1 MTGDWGIL
9 PPALAPFAGA
19 VILPLLPKKFRSTA
33 FLVFTLAALALAA
46 AIPDGASLAV
56 RLMGYELVLLRM
68 DALARVFGLI
78 FAFIAFAGGLYGF
91 HLKDAAQQAAALLYA
106 GSALG
111 VVFAGDL
118 FTLLVFWEVLALAS
132 TYLVW
137 ARRAEE
143 SLKAGF
149 RYLMVHLFGGGMLLA
164 GVILHAARTGSFAVE
179 RLTPD
184 GGPAVWLILAGV
196 ALNAAVPPIHAWLPD
211 AYPRATI
218 TGAVFMSAFTTKAA
232 VYVLIRVF
240 PGWKILLVMG
250 VLMTIYGVVFAVLAD
265 DIRRILSYHIISQVG
280 YMVAGA
286 GLGTEMALNGSA
298 AHAYSHILYKAL
310 LFMGAGA
317 VIQTTGRSKLSELG
331 GLAGRQKAIF
341 ALYMIA
347 AFSISGAPLF
357 NGFISKSMVVAAA
370 DEAGYPAAMLL
381 LVLAS
386 VGTFLSVG
394 LKLPYFTW
402 FGPKTGAVPGARPPR
417 NMLLGMGLVAAL
429 CVGYGAAP
437 SLLYRILPFPV
448 EYRPYT
454 GAHLAETIQILAFTF
469 AAFWLFR
476 KILKPKPHELLD
488 LDWFYRRPAAFFRRI
503 FVDAPA
509 AVYGWTDRLAVAL
522 IAKAA
527 AFGRNPAGAISGGG
541 DYSPD
546 RYRQTTQALILLALG
561 LFIVLALA
569 VII

>member
-1 MTGDWGIL
+1 MTAEGWAL
-9 PPALAPFAGA
+9 PPALAPLAGA
-19 VILPLLPKKFRSTA
+19 FLLPLLPKKLRSAA

-46 AIPDGASLAV
+46 AIPDGATASL
-56 RLMGYELVLLRM
+56 RWMGYELSLLRV

-91 HLKDAAQQAAALLYA
+91 HLKDAAQQSAALLYA

-111 VVFAGDL
+111 IAFAGDL
-118 FTLLVFWEVLALAS
+118 VTLLVFWEILALAS

-137 ARRAEE
+137 ARRVEE

-164 GVILHAARTGSFAVE
+164 GVVLHIAETGSFAVE
-179 RLTPD
+179 RLKPD
-184 GGPAVWLILAGV
+184 GSFASWLMLIGV
-196 ALNAAVPPIHAWLPD
+196 GLNAAIPPIHAWLPD
-211 AYPRATI
+211 AYPRATV

-250 VLMTIYGVVFAVLAD
+250 VLMTVYGVVFAVLAN
-265 DIRRILSYHIISQVG
+265 DIRQILAYHIVSQVG

-286 GLGTEMALNGSA
+286 GIGTEMALNGSA

-310 LFMGAGA
+310 LFMAAGA
-317 VIQTTGRSKLSELG
+317 VIETTGRSKLSELG
-331 GLAGRQKAIF
+331 GLARRQKGILV
-341 ALYMIA
+341 LYMVA
-347 AFSISGAPLF
+347 AFSISGVPLF

-370 DEAGYPAAMLL
+370 GEAGYGTAMLL
-381 LVLAS
+381 MTLAS

-402 FGPKTGAVPGARPPR
+402 FGPKAGFEPARPPR
-417 NMLLGMGLVAAL
+417 NMLVGMGLVGGL
-429 CVGYGAAP
+429 CLGYGLAP
-437 SLLYRILPFPV
+437 ILLYRILPFPV

-454 GAHLAETIQILAFTF
+454 GAHLAESLELLAFTF
-469 AAFWLFR
+469 AAFWILR
-476 KILKPKPHELLD
+476 KVLAPKPRLLLD
-488 LDWFYRRPAAFFRRI
+488 LDWFYRRPAALFRLV
-503 FVDAPA
+503 FVETPAVAFGWTHRLANA
-509 AVYGWTDRLAVAL
+509 AVAG
-522 IAKAA
+522 AA
-527 AFGRNPAGAISGGG
+527 AFGRNPGGAFTGGG

-546 RYRQTTQALILLALG
+546 RYRPTTQALILVVLAA
-561 LFIVLALA
+561 FIVLGLA
-569 VII
+569 SLL